1 MCGITGVVT
10 PGAVPARETIERMLT
25 ALAHRGPD
33 GSYMWTE
40 GCVALGMRRLAIVDV
55 AGGAQP
61 LRNEDG
67 AIQVLFNG
75 EIYNHRRLRAG
86 LEARGH
92 RLESATDGAVIPH
105 LYEEL
110 GARLFTELAGIFAIA
125 IWDRREQALL
135 LARDQLGVKPLYV
148 HRARGG
154 IRFASEIKALF
165 DDPSVSRELDLAALD
180 QYLTFR
186 FTPAP
191 RTLLAGID
199 KVEPGTVWRW
209 RSGELT
215 RTRYWRSAP
224 PPRSALSFRSAA
236 ERFLREFD
244 LAVERQM
251 MSDRPIGVML
261 SGGLDSAA
269 VTACMARRSA
279 NVNTF
284 TIGFEGGGDADETT
298 LAGATARLFGTNHH
312 ELIVS
317 DSEFLAEFPRVI
329 AMLEEP
335 VGTSSA
341 MGFGAVS
348 RLAKPHVPVL
358 LSGQGADEL
367 LAGYWRYVGEWI
379 AATALA
385 LPRPLSLVLPT
396 LAAGS
401 SRVRSAR
408 LERGLRALRSR
419 QILDRFMDIYAVLT
433 PKQKQWLYGPEMLA
447 ASADRPSA
455 PVERLLTEAV
465 DRDPLDKMMYVDLRL
480 WLPDDLLL
488 VGDKMSMAESV
499 EMRVPFLDTALVD
512 FVESLPSNYKIRR
525 ARRKAVAKSAFESIL
540 PRQIVHRK
548 ERGFATPIDRWLRS
562 TMAIYARE
570 VMLGSDALCPRLFKR
585 GPLEKLLARHAQGE
599 FDHTRQLFCLL
610 TFELWGRMFL
620 DKVPPPDL
628 QPLTTSASSRSY
640 RRTTVS
646 TP

>member
-1 MCGITGVVT
+1 MCGIAGIVT
-10 PGAVPARETIERMLT
+10 PGAVPVRETIERML
-25 ALAHRGPD
+25 AAQAHRGPD
-33 GSYMWTE
+33 GSYVWTE
-40 GCVALGMRRLAIVDV
+40 ECVALGMRRLAIVDV

-61 LRNEDG
+61 LHNEDDT
-67 AIQVLFNG
+67 IQVLFNG
-75 EIYNHRRLRAG
+75 EIYNNRRLRGG

-92 RLESATDGAVIPH
+92 RLDSATDGAVIPH

-110 GARLFTELAGIFAIA
+110 GEGLFTELAGIFAIA
-125 IWDRREQALL
+125 IWDRQEHTLL

-148 HRARGG
+148 HCSSGG
-154 IRFASEIKALF
+154 IRFASEIKALLE
-165 DDPSVSRELDLAALD
+165 DPAVSRELDLTALD

-191 RTLLAGID
+191 RTLLAGVD
-199 KVEPGTVWRW
+199 KVEPGTMWRW
-209 RSGELT
+209 CDGELT

-224 PPRSALSFRSAA
+224 PPRSSLSFRSAA
-236 ERFLREFD
+236 DRFLTEFE
-244 LAVERQM
+244 LAVGRQM

-261 SGGLDSAA
+261 SGGVDSAA
-269 VTACMARRSA
+269 VTASMARRSGS
-279 NVNTF
+279 VNTF
-284 TIGFEGGGDADETT
+284 TIGFEGGGDTDETA
-298 LAGATARLFGTNHH
+298 LARETAGLFGTNHH

-317 DSEFLAEFPRVI
+317 DSEFLAEFSRVVE
-329 AMLEEP
+329 MLEEP

-341 MGFGAVS
+341 LGFRAVS

-385 LPRPLSLVLPT
+385 LPRPLSAALPV

-408 LERGLRALRSR
+408 VERGLRALRSP
-419 QILDRFMDIYAVLT
+419 QVHDRFMSIYAVLT
-433 PKQKQWLYGPEMLA
+433 PEQKRWLYGPEMLA
-447 ASADRPSA
+447 ASLSRPSA
-455 PVERLLTEAV
+455 PVDRLLAEAP

-512 FVESLPSNYKIRR
+512 FVESLPSGYKIRR
-525 ARRKAVAKSAFESIL
+525 GRRKAVAKAAFEAIL
-540 PRQIVHRK
+540 PRKIVHRK
-548 ERGFATPIDRWLRS
+548 ERGFATPIDRWLRT
-562 TMAIYARE
+562 TMAHYARDM
-570 VMLGSDALCPRLFKR
+570 MLASDAVCPRLFSR
-585 GPLEKLLARHAQGE
+585 GALEELLARHERGQ

-620 DKVPPPDL
+620 DKVSPPDP
-628 QPLTTSASSRSY
+628 QPAATSVRSRSY